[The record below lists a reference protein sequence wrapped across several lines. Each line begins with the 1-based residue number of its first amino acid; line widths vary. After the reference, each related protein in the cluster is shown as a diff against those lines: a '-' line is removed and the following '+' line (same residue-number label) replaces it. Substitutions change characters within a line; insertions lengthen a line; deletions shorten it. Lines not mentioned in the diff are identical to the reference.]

1 MSFEATDIVPIEY
14 QSLFSIISP
23 IEKSGILKIIK
34 EKYIDLKDKYEALF
48 LGLKDYLV
56 NYKNEDISSLVFIM
70 YGQICIDLTKNA
82 EIQAM
87 LRIYPNSPE
96 LQFYNI
102 QLQVDK
108 GIFDNIDIMLK
119 NARLNEEQ
127 RNMIFNRLVAA
138 DKLATII
145 LDLQSFTLEIMFY
158 GRQEE
163 YDKIDELQLKLE
175 DICNR
180 AVVWSQTKDV
190 IFVLE
195 LCARMILQRTQLL
208 MNSKGTSV
216 GLEYYEQEKNQEI
229 FNQCRSNVMKAN
241 ILHVAAKLYYSTG
254 QPTKGLKHMEKA
266 VSILKK
272 VHGRNSWKSTFYH
285 NLAYMY
291 TVLDTKKCTEAYE
304 TCLELLEGTED
315 LHSIASTISNLIG
328 IYTQEN
334 NKIEARKYLKRLV
347 EILGTSNELITPF
360 RAYAVAS
367 NAMSLDDYELAEKYL
382 KILDEKVEQSPTLMN
397 KAIAASAKFGY
408 YLDAEINSAE
418 AYRWGEESL
427 YYFNKQQD
435 YLNALASVYN
445 LVNTDIQFY
454 KMTEKER
461 FLNSAKKRFN
471 ELLTLVGAL
480 KQPQW
485 LADKSIALAGFE
497 ILSKNLDQAKKHI
510 EEIPESNEEAIKSY
524 KEIIQQLWTFS
535 KSYETNEIAEQDT
548 EKPAKPKF
556 SENPLLNELATNKD
570 ATKVMVM
577 YLIEKRLDELV
588 KLPSGVDPIRA
599 DIKLILLI
607 NNAGLTIYTKIFDA
621 QKMNQQLISN
631 FISAID
637 SFGKQLFGT
646 KEPYFS
652 INRGNNIILYQTVTD
667 DLNLALIVSQENYD
681 SVMKLTTLSKELSE
695 FLIGKTLDYSKSLN
709 ESSEFYKWMEEKINE
724 LIH

>member
-1 MSFEATDIVPIEY
+1 MSFDATDIVPIEY
-14 QSLFSIISP
+14 QSLFTIISP

-34 EKYIDLKDKYEALF
+34 ENYLDLKDKYEALF
-48 LGLKDYLV
+48 LGLKDYLI
-56 NYKNEDISSLVFIM
+56 NFTTEDISSLVFIM
-70 YGQICIDLTKNA
+70 YGQICMDLTKNA
-82 EIQAM
+82 EIPQM
-87 LRIYPNSPE
+87 LKIYPNSPE

-108 GIFDNIDIMLK
+108 GIFDNIETLIK
-119 NARLNEEQ
+119 NARLSDDQ

-138 DKLATII
+138 DKLASII
-145 LDLQSFTLEIMFY
+145 LDLQSFTLEIMFF
-158 GRQEE
+158 GMKEE
-163 YDKIDELQLKLE
+163 YDKIEELQLKVE
-175 DICNR
+175 NIRER
-180 AVVWSQTKDV
+180 AITWSQTKEV

-208 MNSKGTSV
+208 MNSKGLTA
-216 GLEYYEQEKNQEI
+216 GLEYYELEKNQEI
-229 FNQCRSNVMKAN
+229 LNQCKSNVMKAN
-241 ILHVAAKLYYSTG
+241 ILHVAAMLYYSAG
-254 QPTKGLKHMEKA
+254 QPTKGLKSMEKA
-266 VSILKK
+266 ISVLKK
-272 VHGRNSWKSTFYH
+272 IHGRNSWKSTFYH

-291 TVLDTKKCTEAYE
+291 TLLDTNKCTEAYE

-315 LHSIASTISNLIG
+315 LQSIASTISNLIG

-334 NKIEARKYLKRLV
+334 NKVEARKYLKRLV
-347 EILGTSNELITPF
+347 EILDTSDELVTPF

-367 NAMSLDDYELAEKYL
+367 NAMSLDDYELAKKYL
-382 KILDEKVEQSPTLMN
+382 KILDEKVEQAPTLMN
-397 KAIAASAKFGY
+397 KAISASAKFGY
-408 YLDAEINSAE
+408 YLDFEINSEE
-418 AYRWGEESL
+418 AYKWGEESL

-445 LVNTDIQFY
+445 LVNTDFQFY
-454 KMTEKER
+454 KITEKER
-461 FLNSAKKRFN
+461 YLNAAKKRLN

-485 LADKSIALAGFE
+485 LADKFITLAGFE
-497 ILSKNLDQAKKHI
+497 ILSKNLDQAKKYI
-510 EEIPESNEEAIKSY
+510 EEIPDSDDEKIKAY
-524 KEIIQQLWTFS
+524 KDMIKQLWDFN
-535 KSYETNEIAEQDT
+535 KNFETKEVAEQDE
-548 EKPAKPKF
+548 EKLEKIKY
-556 SENPLLNELATNKD
+556 SENPLLNEIATNKD

-577 YLIEKRLDELV
+577 HLVEKRLEELV
-588 KLPSGVDPIRA
+588 QLPSEVEPIRA

-607 NNAGLTIYTKIFDA
+607 NNAGLTIYTKIFDV

-652 INRGNNIILYQTVTD
+652 ISRGNNIILYQNVSD

-681 SVMKLTTLSKELSE
+681 SVMKLTTLSKEMSE
-695 FLIGKTLDYSKSLN
+695 YLIGKTIDYSKSLN
-709 ESSEFYKWMEEKINE
+709 EKSEFYKWLEDKINE